1 MTGKKR
7 RGEEK
12 DSGHLHMGTDKEASS
27 PEETKTGIPLD
38 IALSLLTPKE
48 RAKLRNYVLY
58 GPTFYQTSNAMK
70 EEAYAILA
78 ERHALLI
85 DHIKTRLQEP
95 EEALHAELHELLA
108 GLRTKYG
115 THNKTATQG

>member
-12 DSGHLHMGTDKEASS
+12 GSGHLHMGTDKEASS
-27 PEETKTGIPLD
+27 PEETKTEIPLD
-38 IALSLLTPKE
+38 IALSLLTAKE

-58 GPTFYQTSNAMK
+58 GPAFYQTSNAMK

-78 ERHALLI
+78 ERHAISI

-95 EEALHAELHELLA
+95 EEALHAELHELLV
-108 GLRTKYG
+108 GLQTKYG
-115 THNKTATQG
+115 TYNKTATQG